1 MMARIVRAAAC
12 GPCFYTGKSMRD
24 THATLDVTEDAF
36 NRFIGHFQAT
46 LTALAVPSR
55 EQNEV
60 MGALLSMKAD
70 VVKKR

>member
-1 MMARIVRAAAC
+1 MTVRIVRAAAC
-12 GPCFYTGKSMRD
+12 GPCFYTSKSMKE
-24 THATLDVTEDAF
+24 THATLDITDDAF

-46 LTALAVPSR
+46 LTAFAVPSR

-70 VVKKR
+70 VVKRR